1 MTFLRGYRPRS
12 MLCKKRPIECEE
24 TEQYKVI
31 KMFLIEIEQTINEVI
46 LFRFDLTLLT
56 SGADFVFPAN
66 IRPEPY
72 AKGPITG
79 SKS

>member
-1 MTFLRGYRPRS
+1 

-31 KMFLIEIEQTINEVI
+31 KVFLIEIEQTINEVI

-56 SGADFVFPAN
+56 SGAESVFLAN
-66 IRPEPY
+66 IRLKPYDKEPT
-72 AKGPITG
+72 AR

>member
-1 MTFLRGYRPRS
+1 

-56 SGADFVFPAN
+56 SGAESVFLVN
-66 IRPEPY
+66 IRLKPY
-72 AKGPITG
+72 DKGPTAR